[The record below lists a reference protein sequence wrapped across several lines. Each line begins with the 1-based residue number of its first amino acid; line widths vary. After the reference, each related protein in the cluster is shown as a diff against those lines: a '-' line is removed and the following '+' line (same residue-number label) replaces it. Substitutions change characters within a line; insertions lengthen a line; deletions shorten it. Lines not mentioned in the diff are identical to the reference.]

1 MVDDYRSRWLI
12 EEFFKGIKTGCQFE
26 KLQLSTGPA
35 LILALVIYAAV
46 AWRLLLLRWL
56 DRNEPDAPAPR
67 VLTPAQLA
75 TLTAV
80 CKMKYTA
87 LPKNPTVHHV
97 LSAIATIGGHVR
109 NNGPPGWL
117 VIGRGFD
124 QLLAMEVGYL
134 AARGIP

>member
-1 MVDDYRSRWLI
+1 M
-12 EEFFKGIKTGCQFE
+12 
-26 KLQLSTGPA
+26 
-35 LILALVIYAAV
+35 ILALVIYAAV